1 MTELIFKSEQAE
13 WQMLSS
19 VLHAMRLQLHAMS
32 GFLQVLE
39 NDWPV
44 LEAAEVGELCQRM
57 AESIVRQELLVNT
70 TIDLVFIES
79 QTQLP
84 CSDVV
89 AVNRLCREAI
99 GGYGGEVRFESDL
112 PDNRMLQ
119 TNRKG
124 LGKVVGFLV
133 AYGMDKTRRLS
144 RQPGMAAVVL
154 ALHSSPGSRLQV
166 SVTAAGAQL
175 SPAERQQLFEL
186 PIGNTGLVNPAQLGL
201 RVARR
206 IMALIGGHLYIDTSY
221 PDGVRIVAELGM
233 YHQILTSRLSTS

>member
-1 MTELIFKSEQAE
+1 
-13 WQMLSS
+13 MLSS

-79 QTQLP
+79 QTQLS
-84 CSDVV
+84 CGDVV
-89 AVNRLCREAI
+89 AVNSLCREAI

-112 PDNRMLQ
+112 PDSRMLQ
-119 TNRKG
+119 TNRKW

-133 AYGMDKTRRLS
+133 AYGMDKTRRLP
-144 RQPGMAAVVL
+144 RQSGTAVVL

-206 IMALIGGHLYIDTSY
+206 IMALIGGHLYIDTNY
-221 PDGVRIVAELGM
+221 ADGVRIVAELGM

>member
-44 LEAAEVGELCQRM
+44 LEADEVGELCQRM

-79 QTQLP
+79 QTQLS
-84 CSDVV
+84 CGDVV
-89 AVNRLCREAI
+89 AVNSLCREVI

-112 PDNRMLQ
+112 PDSRMLQ

-124 LGKVVGFLV
+124 LGKVVGYLV
-133 AYGMDKTRRLS
+133 AYGMDKTRRLP
-144 RQPGMAAVVL
+144 RQSGTAVVL
-154 ALHSSPGSRLQV
+154 ALHSSSGSKLEV
-166 SVTAAGAQL
+166 SITAAGAQL

-206 IMALIGGHLYIDTSY
+206 IMALIGGHLYIDTNY
-221 PDGVRIVAELGM
+221 ADGVRIVAELGM

>member
-1 MTELIFKSEQAE
+1 
-13 WQMLSS
+13 MLSS

-44 LEAAEVGELCQRM
+44 LEADEVGELCQRM

-79 QTQLP
+79 QTQLS
-84 CSDVV
+84 CGDVV
-89 AVNRLCREAI
+89 AVNSLCREVI

-112 PDNRMLQ
+112 PDSRMLQ

-124 LGKVVGFLV
+124 LGKVVGYLV
-133 AYGMDKTRRLS
+133 AYGMDKTRRLP
-144 RQPGMAAVVL
+144 RQSGTAVVL
-154 ALHSSPGSRLQV
+154 ALHSSSGSKLEV
-166 SVTAAGAQL
+166 SITAAGAQL

-206 IMALIGGHLYIDTSY
+206 IMALIGGHLYIDTNY
-221 PDGVRIVAELGM
+221 ADGVRIVAELGM

>member
-1 MTELIFKSEQAE
+1 MTELILEKGKTA
-13 WQMLSS
+13 WRMLSS
-19 VLHAMRLQLHAMS
+19 VLHAMRMQLHAMS
-32 GFLQVLE
+32 GFQQVLE

-44 LEAAEVGELCQRM
+44 LEADEVGELCQRM

-79 QTQLP
+79 QTQLS
-84 CSDVV
+84 CGDVV
-89 AVNRLCREAI
+89 AVNSLCREAI

-133 AYGMDKTRRLS
+133 AYGMDKTRRLP
-144 RQPGMAAVVL
+144 RQSGTAAVVL
-154 ALHSSPGSRLQV
+154 ALHSSSGSRLEV

-206 IMALIGGHLYIDTSY
+206 IMALIGGHLYIDTNY
-221 PDGVRIVAELGM
+221 ADGVRIVAELGM

>member
-1 MTELIFKSEQAE
+1 
-13 WQMLSS
+13 MLSS

-44 LEAAEVGELCQRM
+44 LEADEVGELCQRM

-79 QTQLP
+79 QMQLP

-89 AVNRLCREAI
+89 AVNSLCREAI

-124 LGKVVGFLV
+124 FGKVVGFLV

-144 RQPGMAAVVL
+144 RQSGTAVVL
-154 ALHSSPGSRLQV
+154 ALHSSSGSRLQV

-206 IMALIGGHLYIDTSY
+206 IMALIGGRLYIDTNY
-221 PDGVRIVAELGM
+221 ADGVRIVAELGM
-233 YHQILTSRLSTS
+233 YHQILTSR

>member
-1 MTELIFKSEQAE
+1 
-13 WQMLSS
+13 MLSS

-57 AESIVRQELLVNT
+57 AECIVRQEMLVNT

-79 QTQLP
+79 QMQLP

-112 PDNRMLQ
+112 PDSRMLQ

-124 LGKVVGFLV
+124 FGKVVGFLV
-133 AYGMDKTRRLS
+133 AYGMDKTRRLP
-144 RQPGMAAVVL
+144 RQSGTAVVF
-154 ALHSSPGSRLQV
+154 ALHSSSGSRLQV

-175 SPAERQQLFEL
+175 SPTERQQLFEL

-206 IMALIGGHLYIDTSY
+206 IMALIGGHLYIDTNY
-221 PDGVRIVAELGM
+221 ADGVRIVAELGM